1 MQGVFNDGIL
11 NRTGTL
17 SRTEL
22 NGTKV
27 TGTWEGGL
35 LRGEVT
41 ETLVNTGWVEG
52 YYKVELQ
59 TKVTRRFAKI
69 SQARRTPLL
78 GRFQPGDCP

>member
-52 YYKVELQ
+52 YYKDGVPHGYYREFSP
-59 TKVTRRFAKI
+59 RYNYNP
-69 SQARRTPLL
+69 PLKSA
-78 GRFQPGDCP
+78 GRYYRQES

>member
-52 YYKVELQ
+52 YYKLQ
-59 TKVTRRFAKI
+59 EVRHRYTE
-69 SQARRTPLL
+69 SSARSTTTNP
-78 GRFQPGDCP
+78 P

>member
-52 YYKVELQ
+52 YYKDGVPHGYYREFGPRYNVKPTL
-59 TKVTRRFAKI
+59 RSA
-69 SQARRTPLL
+69 
-78 GRFQPGDCP
+78 GRYYSVGT